1 MEKAETN
8 GSYSIGV
15 VGAILGGLIGT
26 LPWILCYVYAN
37 MMYSILSVFIPICA
51 FKGFE
56 LFKGRVDKKLPI
68 IIGIISFA
76 AITLATLVIIP
87 HLLLIKE
94 YGQTSMELF
103 NALYKFSEFKSGIMH
118 DYIFSLLF
126 TALGAGSII
135 MNIKRSI
142 DSGDE
147 KVTFT
152 NPLVAPSNE
161 EIDAVKEVFKKKQA
175 MSKEH
180 AIDKVQIMDEIKEND
195 RTFNFLLARGI
206 IVRKKGQYYYSEE
219 NEQHPNKRALK
230 IFAITFGVT
239 ILVIALIAVLV
250 AILV

>member
-1 MEKAETN
+1 MEKAERN
-8 GSYSIGV
+8 NSYVIAI
-15 VGAILGGLIGT
+15 VGAVVGGLIGT

-51 FKGFE
+51 FKGFQ
-56 LFKGRVDKKLPI
+56 LLKGRIDKKLPI
-68 IIGIISFA
+68 IIGVISFL

-135 MNIKRSI
+135 VNIKRSI

-161 EIDAVKEVFKKKQA
+161 EIDAVKEIFKKKHA
-175 MSKEH
+175 MSKDSMISKAEVMD
-180 AIDKVQIMDEIKEND
+180 AIKGND

-206 IVRKKGQYYYSEE
+206 IVRKKGQCYYSEE
-219 NEQHPNKRALK
+219 NEQHPSKRALK

-239 ILVIALIAVLV
+239 ILVIILIAVLV
-250 AILV
+250 AVLV